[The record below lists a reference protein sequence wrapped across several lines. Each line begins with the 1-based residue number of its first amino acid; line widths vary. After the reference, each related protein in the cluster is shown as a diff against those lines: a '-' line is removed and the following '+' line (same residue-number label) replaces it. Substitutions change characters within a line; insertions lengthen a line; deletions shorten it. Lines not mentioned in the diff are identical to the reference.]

1 MVKLNKVR
9 KILLNDLYE
18 KRWDCRE
25 RKADLD
31 FDDDLGELIT
41 CSTREK
47 IFNLIIN
54 IFKSIIEG
62 DKEYILKNMPRLLK
76 MIKLHIYQLVK
87 LKTETLNVN
96 IRYFREAIRT
106 IYAELNNI

>member
-1 MVKLNKVR
+1 MVKINKIR
-9 KILLNDLYE
+9 KMLLNDMYE

-25 RKADLD
+25 RKGDLN
-31 FDDDLGELIT
+31 FETDLGELVT
-41 CSTREK
+41 ATTREK
-47 IFNLIIN
+47 IFNLMIN

-76 MIKLHIYQLVK
+76 LIKLHTFQLVK

-96 IRYFREAIRT
+96 IIYFREAVRT
-106 IYAELNNI
+106 IYMELRGL